1 MKNLDN
7 ENVLTFSFCFL
18 IYGNYYR
25 LTKTYKS
32 ISGQPNQ
39 ILAGPIG
46 QPRKKLSLTPD
57 YVTVFSNSDQ
67 TKQNFKNDFESK
79 NIYDILNKEPNANP
93 NEN

>member
-39 ILAGPIG
+39 ILAGPIV
-46 QPRKKLSLTPD
+46 QPRKKLSLTPAYRRARGD
-57 YVTVFSNSDQ
+57 MIEVYKIVTD
-67 TKQNFKNDFESK
+67 
-79 NIYDILNKEPNANP
+79 IYDPKTTNNLFKIRGKRICF
-93 NEN
+93 